1 VGVAPAESTATAAAG
16 ALGTVAVLRRYPVK
30 SMLGED
36 VRACDVTGRGLA
48 GDRVL
53 GLVHRETGKVASA
66 KNPRLW
72 RALLKLA
79 AVSGPDVKIAFPDGT
94 AMASTDPGIDAILSE
109 FLGHAV
115 TLTETP
121 PPDATLDR
129 ADPEQVLR
137 DGIEAPVRVDAGH
150 LGGASPGG
158 TFFDFAPLHLLT
170 TSALDRIAELS
181 PRGTVEL
188 ERYRPNVVIR
198 STVPGFVENDWAGRD
213 LRIGSDLAIRVMART
228 PRCAIPTLEH
238 GDLPR
243 DVAALRVP
251 AAHNRISPLDGLG
264 PQPCA
269 GVYAQVLRPG
279 RIRVGDVVRLA

>member
-1 VGVAPAESTATAAAG
+1 MATAAAG

-79 AVSGPDVKIAFPDGT
+79 AVSGPEVKIAFPDGT

-137 DGIEAPVRVDAGH
+137 DGIEALVRVEAGH

-170 TSALDRIAELS
+170 TSALQRIAELS

-213 LRIGSDLAIRVMART
+213 LRIGSDLVIRVMART

-251 AAHNRISPLDGLG
+251 AAHNRISPLDDLG

>member
-1 VGVAPAESTATAAAG
+1 MATAAAG

-79 AVSGPDVKIAFPDGT
+79 AVSGPGVKIAFPDGT

-137 DGIEAPVRVDAGH
+137 DGIEVPVRVDAGH

-170 TSALDRIAELS
+170 TSALERIAELS

-279 RIRVGDVVRLA
+279 RIRVGDVVRPA